1 MMNHTIFLGSV
12 EVVKLEHF
20 TCLEHRTVKEKGRY
34 YKLKG
39 QKHYNFM
46 VLPRLG
52 SLVRSN
58 QSIDQKKKKSFLL
71 EALTMQVL
79 PNVLITPLPVFLLYQ
94 NDAVKFSIRST
105 IKA

>member
-58 QSIDQKKKKSFLL
+58 QSIDQKKKKKLSFGGLDNASL
-71 EALTMQVL
+71 AKRTHYTSSSFPSLSE
-79 PNVLITPLPVFLLYQ
+79 
-94 NDAVKFSIRST
+94 
-105 IKA
+105 